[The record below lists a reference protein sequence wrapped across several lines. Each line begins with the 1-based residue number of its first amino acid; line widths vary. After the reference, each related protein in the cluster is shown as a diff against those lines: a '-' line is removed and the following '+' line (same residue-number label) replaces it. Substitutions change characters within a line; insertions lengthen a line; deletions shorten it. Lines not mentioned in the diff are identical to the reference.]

1 MAFIKRLG
9 WYLVGLSIGLIFLA
23 VFLKKKSEETGT
35 SFCYF
40 PNCRVLKE
48 LRSKPVSLDNY
59 DGITLDST
67 LINAYLTDGD
77 VRFKE
82 SNTRAQPCA
91 IYVVRH
97 EYEGKSGRLQLANCS
112 DTVRIMAFSAH

>member
-1 MAFIKRLG
+1 MAFMKRLG

-48 LRSKPVSLDNY
+48 LRSKPVSLKDYN
-59 DGITLDST
+59 GSPLDST
-67 LINAYLTDGD
+67 LINAYLTAGD
-77 VRFKE
+77 VRFRE
-82 SNTRAQPCA
+82 SDTRAEPCA

-97 EYEGKSGRLQLANCS
+97 EYEGKSGRLKMANCA
-112 DTVRIMAFSAH
+112 DTLYILAFEPR